1 MQSWTVVL
9 VLLMTAPT
17 VAQNKT
23 SVARWQCA
31 ANSIAPTS
39 LEFPWHGGA
48 QDVRVSDPGCSW
60 FAGVTVSGQG
70 WITLEGETSKKG
82 AGLFS
87 IVVKENRTGADRRG
101 IVRVSNYSIVVV
113 QKKGAR

>member
-1 MQSWTVVL
+1 MKRWTIVL
-9 VLLMTAPT
+9 VVLMTAT
-17 VAQNKT
+17 MAAQYKT

-39 LEFPWHGGA
+39 LEFLWHGGA
-48 QDVRVSDPGCSW
+48 QDVRVSDSGCSW
-60 FAGVTVSGQG
+60 FAGVTASGQG

-87 IVVKENRTGADRRG
+87 IVVTQNRTGADRRG
-101 IVRVSNYSIVVV
+101 VVRVSNYSIVVV
-113 QKKGAR
+113 QKKK